1 MLKRVVVLFL
11 FISNV
16 ALAQTETETSTTTD
30 SSTSTDATAT
40 TDTSTTSETSPPP
53 AETQPTTYETSP
65 SPSPSPSPSAAPMDT
80 SYPETP
86 TGTPPGTPTRGP
98 EDWRFGAVVNT
109 SAPTFTGAGLM
120 LHGERASFSLQIG
133 YMPPYYRTLIGRAVA
148 YFGNNSYMQG
158 IIENI
163 FEKNQMLRGDFN
175 YRVGEDTGW
184 HIGASFMS
192 LTASGRVDV
201 DQALSAVTGQDY
213 SDLRTALDF
222 LGLEAK
228 IDVDSDFLFT
238 EFYTGYSWVV
248 QDRLYMDFSVGIMK
262 ILSTKVDI
270 DTGLDDLENTP
281 PIKQAID
288 GTEKSLADDIT
299 RNGLSPIISIKA
311 AYLF

>member
-1 MLKRVVVLFL
+1 MLKRVVVLLL
-11 FISNV
+11 FFSNV
-16 ALAQTETETSTTTD
+16 VLAQTETGTGATTTE
-30 SSTSTDATAT
+30 SSTSSETLTPPTESSPMT
-40 TDTSTTSETSPPP
+40 TDTSTSPD
-53 AETQPTTYETSP
+53 P
-65 SPSPSPSPSAAPMDT
+65 SPTDT
-80 SYPETP
+80 SLPATTP
-86 TGTPPGTPTRGP
+86 AGTPTVGP
-98 EDWRFGAVVNT
+98 ADWRFGVLVNT

-120 LHGERASFSLQIG
+120 LQGERATFSLQAG

-148 YFGNNSYMQG
+148 YFGNNEHMQG
-158 IIENI
+158 IVEDI

-175 YRVGEDTGW
+175 YRVGENTGW

-201 DQALSAVTGQDY
+201 DEALSAATGEDY
-213 SDLRTALDF
+213 SDLRTVLDA

-238 EFYTGYSWVV
+238 EFYAGYSWVV
-248 QDRLYMDFSVGIMK
+248 HDRLYMDFSFGIMK

-270 DTGLDDLENTP
+270 DTGLDDLEETP

-288 GTEKSLADDIT
+288 GTEKDLADDIT
-299 RNGLSPIISIKA
+299 RNGLSPIIAIKA